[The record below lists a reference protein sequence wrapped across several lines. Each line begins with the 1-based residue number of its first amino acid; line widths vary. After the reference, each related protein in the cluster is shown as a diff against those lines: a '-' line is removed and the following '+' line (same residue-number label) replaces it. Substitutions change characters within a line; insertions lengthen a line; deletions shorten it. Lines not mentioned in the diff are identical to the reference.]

1 MAKYERDIVI
11 IGAARTPVGSFNAS
25 LASVSAPTLGGIAIK
40 AALQRSKVPPEDVDE
55 VIMGCVLPGGL
66 GQAPARQ
73 AMHKAGL
80 PWSVAAMTIN
90 KVCGSGL
97 KAVGLGVQAIL
108 SGDAEVVLAGGME
121 SMSGAPY
128 FLPGARQGFRMGNVN
143 CIDLMIHDG
152 LWDPYNNCHMGVFAE
167 KLASEYGYTRAE
179 LDEFA
184 AESYRR
190 ALKAQEEGIF
200 SEEIVP
206 VEVTDKKGNVTVIDQ
221 DEEPKRVDFAKM
233 PKLKPAFKSDG
244 VITAA
249 NASSINDGAAAV
261 VITTPER
268 AKKYGSEILGYVVGQ
283 ATASQP
289 PEWFTTAPVASIE
302 KLLQKIGWKKEDV
315 DLWEINEAFSDV
327 TLHAIRT
334 LGLDHKKVNI
344 YGGAVAIGHPIGA
357 SGARILVTLLYAMKR
372 LDVKRGVA
380 SLCIGGGEAI
390 SMAIERR

>member
-1 MAKYERDIVI
+1 MAKYGKDIVI
-11 IGAARTPVGSFNAS
+11 IGAARTPVGSFNSS
-25 LASVSAPTLGGIAIK
+25 LASVPAPALGGIAIK
-40 AALQRSKVPPEDVDE
+40 AALQRSKVPPEEVDE

-73 AMHKAGL
+73 AMQKAGL
-80 PWSVAAMTIN
+80 PWSVAAMTMN

-97 KAVGLGVQAIL
+97 KSVGLAAQAIL
-108 SGDAEVVLAGGME
+108 SGDAELIIAGGME

-128 FLPGARQGFRMGNVN
+128 FLPGARQGFRMGNAS
-143 CIDLMIHDG
+143 CIDMMIHDG
-152 LWDPYNNCHMGVFAE
+152 LWDPYSNCHMGVFAE
-167 KLASEYGYTRAE
+167 KLAAEYKYTRAE
-179 LDEFA
+179 LDEFS

-190 ALKAQEEGIF
+190 SLKAQENGVF
-200 SEEIVP
+200 NDEIVP
-206 VEVTDKKGNVTVIDQ
+206 VEIVDRKGNVTVVDQ

-233 PKLKPAFKSDG
+233 PKLKPAFKPDG

-249 NASSINDGAAAV
+249 NASSINDGGAAV
-261 VITTPER
+261 VVTTPER
-268 AKKYGSEILGYVVGQ
+268 AKKYGSEIFGYIVGQ
-283 ATASQP
+283 STASQP

-302 KLLQKIGWKKEDV
+302 KLLKKVGWKKEDV
-315 DLWEINEAFSDV
+315 ELWEINEAFSDV
-327 TLHAIRT
+327 TLHAIKV
-334 LGLDHKKVNI
+334 LGLDHEKVNI

-380 SLCIGGGEAI
+380 SLCIGGGEAL

>member
-1 MAKYERDIVI
+1 
-11 IGAARTPVGSFNAS
+11 
-25 LASVSAPTLGGIAIK
+25 
-40 AALQRSKVPPEDVDE
+40 
-55 VIMGCVLPGGL
+55 
-66 GQAPARQ
+66 
-73 AMHKAGL
+73 
-80 PWSVAAMTIN
+80 
-90 KVCGSGL
+90 
-97 KAVGLGVQAIL
+97 
-108 SGDAEVVLAGGME
+108 
-121 SMSGAPY
+121 
-128 FLPGARQGFRMGNVN
+128 MGNVS

-167 KLASEYGYTRAE
+167 KLAAEYGYTRAE
-179 LDEFA
+179 LDEFS

-190 ALKAQEEGIF
+190 ALKAIEEGIF
-200 SEEIVP
+200 NDEVVP
-206 VEVTDKKGNVTVIDQ
+206 VEIVDKKGNVTVIDQ

-249 NASSINDGAAAV
+249 NASSINDGAGAV

-268 AKKYGSEILGYVVGQ
+268 AKKYGSEILGYIVGQ
-283 ATASQP
+283 STASQP

-315 DLWEINEAFSDV
+315 GLWEINEAFSDV

-372 LDVKRGVA
+372 LDVKRGIA

-390 SMAIERR
+390 SMAIERK

>member
-1 MAKYERDIVI
+1 MAKYGKDIVI

-25 LASVSAPTLGGIAIK
+25 LANVSAPTLGGIAIK
-40 AALQRSKVPPEDVDE
+40 AALQRAKIPPEDVDE

-73 AMHKAGL
+73 AMHKAGV
-80 PWSVAAMTIN
+80 PWHVGAMTIN

-97 KAVGLGVQAIL
+97 KAVGLAAQTII
-108 SGDAEVVLAGGME
+108 SGDAELIVAGGME

-167 KLASEYGYTRAE
+167 KLAAEYKYTRAE
-179 LDEFA
+179 LDEFS

-200 SEEIVP
+200 NEEIVP
-206 VEVTDKKGNVTVIDQ
+206 VEIVDKKGNVTVVDQ

-233 PKLKPAFKSDG
+233 LKLKPAFKSDG

-249 NASSINDGAAAV
+249 NASSINDGAGAV
-261 VITTPER
+261 VVTTPER
-268 AKKYGSEILGYVVGQ
+268 AKKYASEILGYIVGQ
-283 ATASQP
+283 TTASQP

-302 KLLQKIGWKKEDV
+302 KLLKKVGWKKDDV

-357 SGARILVTLLYAMKR
+357 SGARILVTLLYAMRR
-372 LDVKRGVA
+372 LDVKRGIA